1 MACLTFKMQFLKFQ
15 KICALKVIAV
25 IAIFSLKQIS
35 NEGTSHGFTQE
46 DLQIFKQIEENGG
59 GI

>member
-1 MACLTFKMQFLKFQ
+1 MQFLKFQ
-15 KICALKVIAV
+15 KMCALKVIAV
-25 IAIFSLKQIS
+25 NAIFSLEQIS
-35 NEGTSHGFTQE
+35 KEGTSHGFTQE